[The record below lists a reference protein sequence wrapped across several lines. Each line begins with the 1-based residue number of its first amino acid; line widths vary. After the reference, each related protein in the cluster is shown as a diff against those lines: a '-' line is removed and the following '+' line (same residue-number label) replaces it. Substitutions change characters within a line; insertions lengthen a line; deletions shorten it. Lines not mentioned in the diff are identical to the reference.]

1 MADER
6 PSVGE
11 GAGVSTFA
19 GEPAGSHNR
28 QPGDGVRVS
37 FNGEPADADQLY
49 EDRAAESEILL
60 NSVSSGSLRE
70 GLRRERI
77 GFEKAMEEARKKAAA
92 ARNIPERQSRDEN
105 PEAKNTQDPVPQ
117 LPGDF
122 PAFHCTH
129 RMNDIGAY
137 LANASYVLSIC
148 GPPVAELNYGII
160 IYPAGEERMIFG
172 QGPYFSMDQELYDRI
187 ADANS
192 AYSEALRMHDPEK
205 DSDEFARHR
214 FDDQFTE
221 LSFKDFHNVEQLGPS
236 GYAGAVPLPTSPTS
250 PAGPS
255 SNKLKPKGKGR
266 APVLKKP
273 PGQAKGQR
281 RSPRISLKIQQQEYL
296 EMNEKVGGEKVNK
309 GTGNAHVGAT
319 KRRRKA

>member
-1 MADER
+1 M
-6 PSVGE
+6 
-11 GAGVSTFA
+11 
-19 GEPAGSHNR
+19 R
-28 QPGDGVRVS
+28 Q
-37 FNGEPADADQLY
+37 
-49 EDRAAESEILL
+49 
-60 NSVSSGSLRE
+60 
-70 GLRRERI
+70 ERI

-92 ARNIPERQSRDEN
+92 ARDIPERPSRDEN
-105 PEAKNTQDPVPQ
+105 PEAETTQNPVPQ

-129 RMNDIGAY
+129 RMSDIGAY

-172 QGPYFSMDQELYDRI
+172 QGPYFSMDQEFYDRI

-192 AYSEALRMHDPEK
+192 AYSDALRMHDPEK
-205 DSDEFARHR
+205 DSDEFVRHR

-255 SNKLKPKGKGR
+255 SNKRKSKGKGR
-266 APVLKKP
+266 APVLKNA

-281 RSPRISLKIQQQEYL
+281 RSPRISRKTQLQTSHQESL
-296 EMNEKVGGEKVNK
+296 ETNEKASGKRVNR
-309 GTGNAHVGAT
+309 GAGSST
-319 KRRRKA
+319 FALAKRRRMV